1 MLPKPL
7 QKPHPPVWIASS
19 SPEAISWSA
28 SQGHAILM
36 DPHSSHEELADK
48 YRAYRRSLDE
58 HGHRNDQDTPMA
70 RLVAIGNTDAEGRKI
85 ARAGARW
92 TVGSYATGRREKKID
107 PVERYVDQVI
117 IHGSPGRVID
127 ELKRLEQELPLDYLL
142 AAPLSHASFIR
153 LTDEVMPALA

>member
-1 MLPKPL
+1 
-7 QKPHPPVWIASS
+7 
-19 SPEAISWSA
+19 
-28 SQGHAILM
+28 
-36 DPHSSHEELADK
+36 
-48 YRAYRRSLDE
+48 
-58 HGHRNDQDTPMA
+58 MA
-70 RLVAIGNTDAEGRKI
+70 RLVAIGNTDAEGREI

-92 TVGSYATGRREKKID
+92 TVGSYATGRRAKNID
-107 PVERYVDQVI
+107 PVQRYVDQAI

>member
-1 MLPKPL
+1 
-7 QKPHPPVWIASS
+7 
-19 SPEAISWSA
+19 
-28 SQGHAILM
+28 M
-36 DPHSSHEELADK
+36 DPHASHEELAKK
-48 YRAYRRSLDE
+48 YREYRRGLAE
-58 HGHRNDQDTPMA
+58 HGHRNSQDTPMA
-70 RLVAIGNTDAEGRKI
+70 RLVAIGKTDDEGREI

-92 TVGSYATGRREKKID
+92 TVRSYATGRRANDID
-107 PVERYVDQVI
+107 PVDRYVDQVI